1 MSAGVLGRS
10 LELYFIDGRPDG
22 MLTAEVFNWT
32 GHVLV
37 TPRTR
42 LKEALARPQSSF
54 TGVYLLL
61 GERDGKPLAYIGE
74 GEDIAARMKS
84 HEANKD
90 WWTTAVLV
98 TSAANNLHK
107 AHAKFLESRLV
118 EEARKVGV
126 MPLDNGNTPPRPGLS
141 ESARANMEAF
151 LDYLFM
157 VLPAVRIDMFVQNVR
172 PAESP
177 AIIPPRSSPE
187 PAQPTMMP
195 SRVRFSLETKKHGL
209 TATALLED
217 GEFVVQAGSQARDRH
232 RKPDGSSSYAHLFDE
247 LMRAGVLRPN
257 GDHCVFAENYAFRSP
272 SAAATVVLGFSAN
285 GTIVWKTTTGQT
297 YKDWEAAQ
305 LAD

>member
-118 EEARKVGV
+118 EEAKKVGV

-141 ESARANMEAF
+141 ESACANMEAF

-172 PAESP
+172 PAAVATPSASP
-177 AIIPPRSSPE
+177 TASSVQFTLDYPK
-187 PAQPTMMP
+187 Q
-195 SRVRFSLETKKHGL
+195 GL
-209 TATALLED
+209 KAVAVLED
-217 GEFVVQAGSQARDRH
+217 GEFVVQAGSQARAAWEGQE
-232 RKPDGSSSYAHLFDE
+232 KATSAYASLHDE
-247 LMRAGVLRPN
+247 LKRSGVLIPHGN
-257 GDHCVFAENYAFRSP
+257 HCVFAENYAFSSP
-272 SAAATVVLGFSAN
+272 SAAAAVVYGRQAQ
-285 GTIVWKTTTGQT
+285 GTTAWKTSIGQT

>member
-118 EEARKVGV
+118 EEARNVGV

-172 PAESP
+172 PAAVATPS
-177 AIIPPRSSPE
+177 A
-187 PAQPTMMP
+187 PTAAP
-195 SRVRFSLETKKHGL
+195 RVRFILDYPSKSLKAE
-209 TATALLED
+209 AVLEN
-217 GEFVVQAGSQARDRH
+217 GEFVVQAGSQARAAWEGRE
-232 RKPDGSSSYAHLFDE
+232 KATSGYASLHDDLK
-247 LMRAGVLRPN
+247 RSGVLVPN
-257 GDHCVFAENYAFRSP
+257 GDHCVFTENYAFSSP
-272 SAAATVVLGFSAN
+272 SAAAAVVYGRQAS
-285 GTIVWKTTTGQT
+285 GTISWKTPIGQT

>member
-74 GEDIAARMKS
+74 SEDIAARMKS

-118 EEARKVGV
+118 EEAKKVGV

-141 ESARANMEAF
+141 ESACANMEAF

-172 PAESP
+172 PAAVATPST
-177 AIIPPRSSPE
+177 
-187 PAQPTMMP
+187 PTAAP
-195 SRVRFSLETKKHGL
+195 RVRFILDYPSKSLKAE
-209 TATALLED
+209 AVLEN
-217 GEFVVQAGSQARDRH
+217 GEFVVQAGSQARAAWEGRE
-232 RKPDGSSSYAHLFDE
+232 KATSGYASLHDDLK
-247 LMRAGVLRPN
+247 RSGVLVLN
-257 GDHCVFAENYAFRSP
+257 GDHCVFAENYAFSSP
-272 SAAATVVLGFSAN
+272 SAAAAVVYGRQAS
-285 GTIVWKTTTGQT
+285 GTISWKTSIGQT
-297 YKDWEAAQ
+297 YKEWEAAQ

>member
-1 MSAGVLGRS
+1 MSVGVLGRS

-32 GHVLV
+32 GHVLF

-172 PAESP
+172 PAAVATPSAP
-177 AIIPPRSSPE
+177 AT
-187 PAQPTMMP
+187 AP
-195 SRVRFSLETKKHGL
+195 SVRFILDYPKEGL
-209 TATALLED
+209 KAVAVLGG
-217 GEFVVQAGSQARDRH
+217 GEFVVQAGSQARASWAGLE
-232 RKPDGSSSYAHLFDE
+232 KATSGYASLHDDLK
-247 LMRAGVLRPN
+247 RSGVLVLN
-257 GDHCVFAENYAFRSP
+257 GDHCVFAENYAFSSP
-272 SAAATVVLGFSAN
+272 SAAAAIVYGRQAQ
-285 GTIVWKTTTGQT
+285 GTTAWKTSTGQT

>member
-84 HEANKD
+84 HEANRD

-118 EEARKVGV
+118 EEAKKVGV

-172 PAESP
+172 PT
-177 AIIPPRSSPE
+177 AIATPSASATTSSVQFTLDYPK
-187 PAQPTMMP
+187 Q
-195 SRVRFSLETKKHGL
+195 GL
-209 TATALLED
+209 KAVAVLKD
-217 GEFVVQAGSQARDRH
+217 GEFVVQAGSQARAAWEGQE
-232 RKPDGSSSYAHLFDE
+232 KATSAYASLHDDLK
-247 LMRAGVLRPN
+247 RSGVLVLN
-257 GDHCVFAENYAFRSP
+257 GDHCVFAENYAFSSP
-272 SAAATVVLGFSAN
+272 SAAAAVVYGRQAQ
-285 GTIVWKTTTGQT
+285 GTTAWKTSIGQT

>member
-118 EEARKVGV
+118 EEAKKVGV

-172 PAESP
+172 PA
-177 AIIPPRSSPE
+177 AVATSS
-187 PAQPTMMP
+187 AP
-195 SRVRFSLETKKHGL
+195 STTTSVQFTLDYPKQGL
-209 TATALLED
+209 KAVAVLED
-217 GEFVVQAGSQARDRH
+217 GEFVVQAGSQARASWEGQE
-232 RKPDGSSSYAHLFDE
+232 KATSAYASLHDDLK
-247 LMRAGVLRPN
+247 RSGVLILN
-257 GDHCVFAENYAFRSP
+257 GDHCVFAENYAFSSP
-272 SAAATVVLGFSAN
+272 SAAAAVVYGRQAQ
-285 GTIVWKTTTGQT
+285 GTTAWKTSIGQT